1 MCSSMRWNSATSGLT
16 ASIRQRPA
24 GLRIILRHAPQ
35 QTASLIRS
43 RADVS
48 ISFKWQRFQPP
59 EPHAGGFSVGRLVGD
74 LGSNFEQRLLPR
86 ERMLGLEC
94 RDALIAAKC
103 FDLHQRY
110 QKTICEI

>member
-1 MCSSMRWNSATSGLT
+1 M
-16 ASIRQRPA
+16 P
-24 GLRIILRHAPQ
+24 
-35 QTASLIRS
+35 
-43 RADVS
+43 
-48 ISFKWQRFQPP
+48 
-59 EPHAGGFSVGRLVGD
+59 GGFSVGRLVGD